1 MVKLNGGADGKYV
14 CNHVL
19 CQFGDVIPF
28 LQNHPELPAT
38 SGKLLHLL
46 TDPQKSAYL
55 RVELAAVIDCGER
68 FVKATYNLEGD
79 GPLVFQ
85 CYDIIAAF
93 PLFTLLPQL
102 GSCGCFSLKPTYSAL
117 GKLCKVMCEVGP

>member
-1 MVKLNGGADGKYV
+1 MVKPNGGADGKYV
-14 CNHVL
+14 CNQVL

-28 LQNHPELPAT
+28 LQNHPELSPAT

-85 CYDIIAAF
+85 CYDIIAALIASIHTAS
-93 PLFTLLPQL
+93 PTWKLWLLLSQAHLF
-102 GSCGCFSLKPTYSAL
+102 SIR
-117 GKLCKVMCEVGP
+117 